1 MFGKLNI
8 VLDAVAL
15 EAFGHDVRDRRR
27 ELGLSVRA
35 LAARAGVS
43 PAYVSAIE
51 RGRNPAT
58 GRPAVPSVAVLVGL
72 AAALEL
78 GVARLLDSL
87 RLPGTSAAGHVLLYS
102 FDDRACPLE
111 ASEGLF
117 GDRVDHWLCIADP
130 RGEEPALPGGRA
142 TVRQWQLGKFPYD
155 GPRLVPDQLVAA
167 LELEVRE
174 LARVHAGRRV
184 GLLIADC
191 SAVMRRV
198 QNAEAEVALERRW
211 DSEVHRIWAE
221 HLHCPPAVDV
231 CAYRHADVEALGLSI
246 DQLATALELVRQHDL
261 VILLGGD
268 GPLTGL
274 PAIRRTLERARPP
287 GVGAGAWRE
296 LAAAAAPG
304 LARAVPGS
312 PRTGGS

>member
-274 PAIRRTLERARPP
+274 PAIRRILERARPP

>member
-274 PAIRRTLERARPP
+274 PAIRRILERARPP

-296 LAAAAAPG
+296 LAAAAAAG

>member
-1 MFGKLNI
+1 M
-8 VLDAVAL
+8 LDTVSL

-43 PAYVSAIE
+43 PAYVTAIE

-78 GVARLLDSL
+78 EVARLLDSL
-87 RLPGTSAAGHVLLYS
+87 RLPGTRAAGHVLLYS
-102 FDDRACPLE
+102 CDDRACPLG
-111 ASEGLF
+111 ASENLF

-130 RGEEPALPGGRA
+130 RGDQPALPGGRA
-142 TVRQWQLGKFPYD
+142 TVRRWQLGEFPYD
-155 GPRLVPDQLVAA
+155 GPRLVPGQLVSA
-167 LELEVRE
+167 LELEARE
-174 LARVHAGRRV
+174 LARAHAGHRV

-211 DSEVHRIWAE
+211 DAEVHRIWAE
-221 HLHCPPAVDV
+221 HLHGPPAVDV
-231 CAYRHADVEALGLSI
+231 CFYRHADVEALGLSI

-261 VILLGGD
+261 VILLDGD
-268 GPLTGL
+268 DTVTGP
-274 PAIRRTLERARPP
+274 PAVRRILERARPV
-287 GVGAGAWRE
+287 GVGAGPWRE
-296 LAAAAAPG
+296 LVSAAAAG
-304 LARAVPGS
+304 LAGAGAS
-312 PRTGGS
+312 S